1 MKKKIALITGA
12 SGQDGAYLCKLLL
25 NKNYKQ
31 VIAADRRSS
40 RNTDWRYRHLEITYH
55 KNLIVEDIDLTD
67 ISSIIKIFRKYKIDE
82 VYNLAAQ
89 SFVKSSFNTPLSSC
103 DVTAMG
109 VLRLLEVIRLFSHKS
124 KFYQASSSE
133 MFGKTYNN
141 IQNEET
147 ILKPRSPYAVSKV
160 FGHHMTQNYREAY
173 NLFACSGILFN
184 HESPLRGHDFVT
196 KKIVSSLVKI
206 KYKKQ
211 KVLELGNLD
220 AVRDWGYAEDY
231 VEAMWRMLQQ
241 KEPDDYVISTG
252 KICSVRKFLEMTCK
266 ELKINLSWKGKG
278 LNIKGFDQD
287 TKKEIIRINK
297 KFFRPTEVHYLR
309 GSYNKAMKKLN
320 WKPTYNLKRLIKLMI
335 DFEQGSLETR
345 DY

>member
-12 SGQDGAYLCKLLL
+12 SGQDGSYLARLLL
-25 NKNYKQ
+25 EKKYNK

-40 RNTDWRYRHLEITYH
+40 RNTDWRFRHLGILNN
-55 KNLIVEDIDLTD
+55 KNLVIEDIDLTD
-67 ISSIIKIFRKYKIDE
+67 ISSIIKIFRKYKINE

-109 VLRLLEVIRLFSHKS
+109 VLRLLEVIRLFSPKS

-133 MFGKTYNN
+133 MYGKTYNN
-141 IQNEET
+141 IQNEDT

-173 NLFACSGILFN
+173 KLFACSGILFN

-196 KKIVSSLVKI
+196 KKVVSSLVKI
-206 KYKKQ
+206 KQKQ
-211 KVLELGNLD
+211 KKILELGNLN
-220 AVRDWGYAEDY
+220 AVRDWGYADDY

-241 KEPDDYVISTG
+241 KKPDDYVISTG
-252 KICSVRKFLEMTCK
+252 KICSVKKFIEMTCK
-266 ELKINLSWKGKG
+266 ELKINLYWKGQG
-278 LNIKGFDQD
+278 INIKGIDKE
-287 TKKEIIRINK
+287 TKKTIIRINK
-297 KFFRPTEVHYLR
+297 KYFRPTEVHYLR
-309 GSYNKAMKKLN
+309 GSFKKAKKKLK
-320 WKPTYNLKRLIKLMI
+320 WEPKYNLKDLIKNMI
-335 DFEQGSLETR
+335 EFEQKTS

>member
-12 SGQDGAYLCKLLL
+12 SGQDGSYLARLLL
-25 NKNYKQ
+25 EKKYNK

-40 RNTDWRYRHLEITYH
+40 RNTDWRFRHLGILNH
-55 KNLIVEDIDLTD
+55 KNLIIEDIDLTD
-67 ISSIIKIFRKYKIDE
+67 ISSIIKIFRKYKINE

-109 VLRLLEVIRLFSHKS
+109 VLRLLEVIRLFSPKS

-133 MFGKTYNN
+133 MYGKTYNN
-141 IQNEET
+141 IQNEDT

-173 NLFACSGILFN
+173 KLFACSGILFN

-196 KKIVSSLVKI
+196 KKVVSSLVKI
-206 KYKKQ
+206 KQKQ
-211 KVLELGNLD
+211 KKILELGNLN
-220 AVRDWGYAEDY
+220 AVRDWGYADDY

-241 KEPDDYVISTG
+241 KKPDDYVISTG
-252 KICSVRKFLEMTCK
+252 KICSVKKFIEMTCK
-266 ELKINLSWKGKG
+266 ELKINLYWKGQVI
-278 LNIKGFDQD
+278 NIKGIDKE
-287 TKKEIIRINK
+287 TKKTIIRINK
-297 KFFRPTEVHYLR
+297 KYFRPTEVHYLR
-309 GSYNKAMKKLN
+309 GSFKKAKKKLK
-320 WKPTYNLKRLIKLMI
+320 WEPKYNLKDLIKNMI
-335 DFEQGSLETR
+335 EFEQKTS

>member
-12 SGQDGAYLCKLLL
+12 SGQDGSYLARLLL
-25 NKNYKQ
+25 EKKYNK

-40 RNTDWRYRHLEITYH
+40 RNTDWRFRHLGILNH
-55 KNLIVEDIDLTD
+55 KNLIIEDIDLTD
-67 ISSIIKIFRKYKIDE
+67 ISSIIKTFRKYKINE

-109 VLRLLEVIRLFSHKS
+109 VLRLLEVIRLYSPKS

-133 MFGKTYNN
+133 MYGKTYNN
-141 IQNEET
+141 IQNEDT

-173 NLFACSGILFN
+173 KLFACSGILFN

-196 KKIVSSLVKI
+196 KKVVSSLVKI
-206 KYKKQ
+206 KQKQ
-211 KVLELGNLD
+211 KNILELGNLN
-220 AVRDWGYAEDY
+220 AVRDWGYADDY

-241 KEPDDYVISTG
+241 KKPDDYVISTG
-252 KICSVRKFLEMTCK
+252 KICSVKKFIEMTCK
-266 ELKINLSWKGKG
+266 ELKINLYWKGQG
-278 LNIKGFDQD
+278 INIKGIDKE
-287 TKKEIIRINK
+287 TKKTIIRINK
-297 KFFRPTEVHYLR
+297 KYFRPTEVHYLR
-309 GSYNKAMKKLN
+309 GSFKKAKKKLK
-320 WKPTYNLKRLIKLMI
+320 WEPKYNLKDLIKNMI
-335 DFEQGSLETR
+335 EFEQKTS